1 MEDIFE
7 NYLTENIPPDLLAA
21 YKDSEYHQSDRE
33 DKVQHF
39 KTNHREL
46 ASAPSGRRFAK

>member
-21 YKDSEYHQSDRE
+21 YKHSNYYQSDRD

-39 KTNHREL
+39 KTDHREL
-46 ASAPSGRRFAK
+46 AIARESRRFAK